1 MRGWIRVSEMKID
14 GERIELRM
22 LGIEELA
29 SWLEDEDSF
38 TETFGMD
45 VVEGLLNKRLQ
56 EVFRLKL
63 DKMKS
68 DPENLLWYTYF
79 AIMRKDSDQM
89 IGLIGFK
96 DAPDGHGMSEIGYGI
111 GSSFRGQGYA
121 TEAVRILSE
130 WVFDNTHVKSIFAQT
145 DINNIPSG
153 KVLEKVGFSMERQD
167 GKMFQWKL
175 EKEASP
181 SLN

>member
-1 MRGWIRVSEMKID
+1 MAEMKIS
-14 GERIELRM
+14 GKRIELRM

-29 SWLEDEDSF
+29 SWLEDEASF
-38 TETFGMD
+38 AGTFGMD
-45 VVEGLLNKRLQ
+45 VVQGLLNKRLQ

-79 AIMRKDSDQM
+79 AIMLKGSDQL

-96 DAPDGHGMSEIGYGI
+96 DIPDGHGMSEIGYGI
-111 GSSFRGQGYA
+111 GSSFRGKGYA
-121 TEAVRILSE
+121 TEAVKTLSE
-130 WVFDNTHVKSIFAQT
+130 WVFENTPVKSIFAQT
-145 DINNIPSG
+145 DIDNIPSG
-153 KVLEKVGFSMERQD
+153 KVLEKAGFSMERQD

-175 EKEASP
+175 EREASP

>member
-1 MRGWIRVSEMKID
+1 MKIS
-14 GERIELRM
+14 GKRIELRM

-29 SWLEDEDSF
+29 SWLEDEASF
-38 TETFGMD
+38 AGTFGMD
-45 VVEGLLNKRLQ
+45 VVQGLLNKRLQ

-79 AIMRKDSDQM
+79 AIMLKGSDQL

-96 DAPDGHGMSEIGYGI
+96 DIPDGHGMSEIGYGI
-111 GSSFRGQGYA
+111 GSSFRGKGYA
-121 TEAVRILSE
+121 TEAVKTLSE
-130 WVFDNTHVKSIFAQT
+130 WVFENTPVKSIFAQT
-145 DINNIPSG
+145 DIDNIPSG
-153 KVLEKVGFSMERQD
+153 KVLEKAGFSMERQD

-175 EKEASP
+175 EREASP

>member
-1 MRGWIRVSEMKID
+1 MKIS
-14 GERIELRM
+14 GKRIELRM

-29 SWLEDEDSF
+29 SWLEDEAYF
-38 TETFGMD
+38 AGTFGMD
-45 VVEGLLNKRLQ
+45 VVQGLLNKRLQ

-79 AIMRKDSDQM
+79 AIMLKDSDQM

-96 DAPDGHGMSEIGYGI
+96 DIPDTHGMSEIGYGV
-111 GSSFRGQGYA
+111 GSSFRNKGYA
-121 TEAVRILSE
+121 TEAVRILAE
-130 WVFDNTHVKSIFAQT
+130 WVFVNTHVKSIFAQT

-153 KVLEKVGFSMERQD
+153 KVLEKSGFSMERQD

-175 EKEASP
+175 EREASP